1 MLSMIPYRMMNSLS
15 GARSG
20 WMNDPFFR
28 SFMDMT
34 GSGLNSF
41 RVDVRER
48 DNAYLLDAELPGI
61 PKDKIELSVD
71 QDVLTISANIE
82 SEKKEQNENY
92 CYSERRVGHVQ
103 RSFNLEG
110 IDQDGITASY
120 QNGILSVTLPKAK
133 PTPEKSSRR
142 IAIGE
147 AAAAEEPQKTE

>member
-1 MLSMIPYRMMNSLS
+1 MLSMIPYRMMNNLS

-61 PKDKIELSVD
+61 PRDKIELSVD

-82 SEKKEQNENY
+82 SEKKEKNENY

-110 IDQDGITASY
+110 IDQDSITASY

-133 PTPEKSSRR
+133 PIPEKSSRK

-147 AAAAEEPQKTE
+147 AAAPEEPQKAE